1 MKKKI
6 FNSLKILLP
15 VLIGVYICWYFWT
28 SFDEKA
34 KVAFIDVF
42 KEANYFILFISL
54 LIGLLSHFSR
64 AYRWKYM
71 LRPLGFEPSLKNSY
85 NAIMIGYIANMVVP
99 RMGEASRAAVLK
111 GTDDVPFDKGFGTI
125 VAERVID
132 VLCLGIVTGIAVLI
146 NFDNMDDLLRLA
158 EGIDTTSETA
168 TPSTPWI
175 KYSIFGLIGAGFL
188 GFLYLYSKKPN
199 FKKKFLG
206 FIKGFIDGIKTIFT
220 MKDRWGYLLH
230 TLIIWVCYVTMFW
243 ITFYAWKGTEDM
255 PIDGILSAFIAG
267 TIGFIIVQGGIG
279 TYPLMVGVVLTFF
292 LAPEWLIDDPTT
304 LELNDGKTMP
314 AHIGFGALV
323 WATQTLLIV
332 FLGLLSLG
340 MVQVN
345 KKKKAKFN

>member
-6 FNSLKILLP
+6 FNILKILLP
-15 VLIGVYICWYFWT
+15 VLIGFYICWYFWN

-34 KVAFIDVF
+34 KVSFFDVF
-42 KEANYFILFISL
+42 KEANYFILFVSL
-54 LIGLLSHFSR
+54 LIGLISHLSR

-111 GTDDVPFDKGFGTI
+111 GTDGVPFDKGFGTI

-132 VLCLGIVTGIAVLI
+132 VLCLGIVAGIAILI
-146 NFDNMDDLLRLA
+146 NFDNMEDLLLLA
-158 EGIDTTSETA
+158 ERTNEANVSAE
-168 TPSTPWI
+168 PNTPWL
-175 KYSIFGLIGAGFL
+175 KYTVFGLMGLGAIGFSFL
-188 GFLYLYSKKPN
+188 FFTKPK
-199 FKKKFLG
+199 FKEKFLG
-206 FIKGFIDGIKTIFT
+206 FVKGFTDGIKTIYT
-220 MKDRWGYLLH
+220 MRDRWGYLLH
-230 TLIIWVCYVTMFW
+230 TVIIWVCYVTMFW
-243 ITFYAWKGTEDM
+243 VTFYAWEGTENM
-255 PIDGILSAFIAG
+255 PVDGILSAFIAG

-345 KKKKAKFN
+345 KKRLN

>member
-1 MKKKI
+1 
-6 FNSLKILLP
+6 
-15 VLIGVYICWYFWT
+15 
-28 SFDEKA
+28 
-34 KVAFIDVF
+34 
-42 KEANYFILFISL
+42 
-54 LIGLLSHFSR
+54 
-64 AYRWKYM
+64 M

-111 GTDDVPFDKGFGTI
+111 GTDDVPFDQGFGTI

-132 VLCLGIVTGIAVLI
+132 VLCLGIVAGIAILI
-146 NFDNMDDLLRLA
+146 NFDNMEDLLLLA
-158 EGIDTTSETA
+158 ERTNEENITA
-168 TPSTPWI
+168 EPSTPWFKYI
-175 KYSIFGLIGAGFL
+175 VFGLMGLAAVGFAFLYSI
-188 GFLYLYSKKPN
+188 KPK

-206 FIKGFIDGIKTIFT
+206 FVKGFTDGIKTIFT

-230 TLIIWVCYVTMFW
+230 TVIIWICYVTMFW
-243 ITFYAWKGTEDM
+243 ITFYAWEGTEDM

-345 KKKKAKFN
+345 KKRLN

>member
-1 MKKKI
+1 
-6 FNSLKILLP
+6 
-15 VLIGVYICWYFWT
+15 
-28 SFDEKA
+28 
-34 KVAFIDVF
+34 
-42 KEANYFILFISL
+42 
-54 LIGLLSHFSR
+54 
-64 AYRWKYM
+64 M

-111 GTDDVPFDKGFGTI
+111 GTDDVPFDQGFGTI

-132 VLCLGIVTGIAVLI
+132 VLCLGIVAGIAILI
-146 NFDNMDDLLRLA
+146 NFDNMEDLLLLA
-158 EGIDTTSETA
+158 ERTNEENINAE
-168 TPSTPWI
+168 PSTPWL
-175 KYSIFGLIGAGFL
+175 KYIVFGFMVFAAVVFA
-188 GFLYLYSKKPN
+188 FLYFTKPK
-199 FKKKFLG
+199 FKEKFLG
-206 FIKGFIDGIKTIFT
+206 FVKGFTDGIKTIFT

-230 TLIIWVCYVTMFW
+230 TVIIWICYVTMFW
-243 ITFYAWKGTEDM
+243 ITFYAWEGTEDM

-345 KKKKAKFN
+345 KKRLN